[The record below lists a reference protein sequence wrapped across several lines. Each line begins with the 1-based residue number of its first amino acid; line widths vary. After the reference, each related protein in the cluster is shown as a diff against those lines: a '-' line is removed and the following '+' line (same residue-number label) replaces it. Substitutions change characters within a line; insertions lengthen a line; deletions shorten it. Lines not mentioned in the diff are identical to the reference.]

1 MPWEV
6 LCLYGITH
14 DGTDGLVALA
24 ARILGTLLVAPAAA
38 YVTYRAVRDRPALI
52 IGQYGFTDHASI
64 TGVGYVTW
72 DAVTGVRQ
80 DRVWVAIKLR
90 DQRPNCKSTRLINLM
105 IERLRAAGG
114 QLPPP

>member
-1 MPWEV
+1 
-6 LCLYGITH
+6 
-14 DGTDGLVALA
+14 
-24 ARILGTLLVAPAAA
+24 
-38 YVTYRAVRDRPALI
+38 LI